1 MGIPQFLPTSW
12 EAYSRAPDGGK
23 RDPFNF
29 GDAAYSVGNY
39 LRVHGYSKNVP
50 RSIWGYN
57 HSQEYVDKVLGLSA
71 DVKESLNAN
80 GAPKK

>member
-12 EAYSRAPDGGK
+12 EAYSRAPGGGK

-29 GDAAYSVGNY
+29 GTAAYSVGNY
-39 LRVHGYSKNVP
+39 LRVHGYSKDVP

-71 DVKESLNAN
+71 DVKAALPP
-80 GAPKK
+80 APK